1 MGKPVKKTARD
12 AMQAVGLDNRTE
24 TVTPPSMN
32 ESEMAQ
38 STDSFRRRRARGIR
52 TSVQG
57 TNGRASKTLLG
68 N

>member
-1 MGKPVKKTARD
+1 
-12 AMQAVGLDNRTE
+12 MQAVGIDSRTE
-24 TVTPPSMN
+24 ASPSMN